1 MRDAL
6 QIFLLAF
13 PALFSIVNPLGGGF
27 MFLGITRRLS
37 HDDREWLARWIAI
50 YSLVLLNASIYIG
63 AYVLSFLGISLPA
76 LRIAGGLVIALMAWR
91 LLDASNDDN
100 AADEDANALRKG
112 NIESAAFYPLTM
124 PLTTGPGSISV
135 AVALGTSRP
144 LELDRFF
151 GFALGATLAIAL
163 VVALVYV
170 TYRWCD
176 RLSELIGRTGT
187 AIILR
192 LSAFLLFCIGIEVL
206 TVGLAGWLAPLL
218 AR

>member
-27 MFLGITRRLS
+27 MFLNITRRLS
-37 HDDREWLARWIAI
+37 HDDREWLALWIAI
-50 YSLVLLNASIYIG
+50 YSLILLNASIYIG

-91 LLDASNDDN
+91 LLDAADDVGP
-100 AADEDANALRKG
+100 ETDANALRKD

-144 LELDRFF
+144 VELDRFV
-151 GFALGATLAIAL
+151 GFALGATLAVAL